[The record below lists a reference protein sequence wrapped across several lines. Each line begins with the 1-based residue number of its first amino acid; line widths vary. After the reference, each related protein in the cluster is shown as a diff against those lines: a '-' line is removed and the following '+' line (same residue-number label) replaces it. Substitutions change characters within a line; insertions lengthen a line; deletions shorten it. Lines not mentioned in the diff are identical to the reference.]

1 MKFLLLF
8 FLILST
14 LKFGLKLLKKRNYI
28 INDSRILLFIM
39 ILSYIGLIHFLIP
52 NMEFFESIADSNL
65 FFTQL
70 LPILETFYY
79 IFIIENYY
87 LYIIMIITI
96 SIGWVLHRKKK
107 DGKKKILRLFVTS
120 FICLNLMLFSLI

>member
-14 LKFGLKLLKKRNYI
+14 LKFGLKLFKKKNYI
-28 INDSRILLFIM
+28 ISDSRILLFIM
-39 ILSYIGLIHFLIP
+39 TLSYIGLIHFLIP

-70 LPILETFYY
+70 QPILETFYY
-79 IFIIENYY
+79 LFIIENYY
-87 LYIIMIITI
+87 LYTIMIITI
-96 SIGWVLHRKKK
+96 SIGWVLHRRKK
-107 DGKKKILRLFVTS
+107 DGKKKILRLFITS

>member
-14 LKFGLKLLKKRNYI
+14 LKFGLKLLKKKNYI
-28 INDSRILLFIM
+28 INDSRILLFIL

-52 NMEFFESIADSNL
+52 NMEFFESIADSSL

-96 SIGWVLHRKKK
+96 SIGWVLHRRKK
-107 DGKKKILRLFVTS
+107 DGKKKILRLFITS
-120 FICLNLMLFSLI
+120 FICLNLILFSLI

>member
-14 LKFGLKLLKKRNYI
+14 LKFGLKLLKKKNYI

-52 NMEFFESIADSNL
+52 NMEFFESIAESNL

-96 SIGWVLHRKKK
+96 SIGWVLHRRKK
-107 DGKKKILRLFVTS
+107 DGKKKILRLFITS
-120 FICLNLMLFSLI
+120 FICLNLILFSLI

>member
-14 LKFGLKLLKKRNYI
+14 LKFGLKLLKKKNYI

-65 FFTQL
+65 FFTRL

-96 SIGWVLHRKKK
+96 SIGWVLHRRKK
-107 DGKKKILRLFVTS
+107 DGKKKILRLFITS
-120 FICLNLMLFSLI
+120 FICLNLILFSLI

>member
-14 LKFGLKLLKKRNYI
+14 LKFGLKLFKKKNYI
-28 INDSRILLFIM
+28 INDSRTLLFIM
-39 ILSYIGLIHFLIP
+39 TLSYIGLIHFLIP

-70 LPILETFYY
+70 QPILETFYY
-79 IFIIENYY
+79 LFIIENYY
-87 LYIIMIITI
+87 LYTIMIITI
-96 SIGWVLHRKKK
+96 SIGWVAHRKKK
-107 DGKKKILRLFVTS
+107 DGKKKILRLFITS

>member
-1 MKFLLLF
+1 MKFLLIF
-8 FLILST
+8 FLFLST

-96 SIGWVLHRKKK
+96 SIGWVLHRRKK
-107 DGKKKILRLFVTS
+107 DGKKKILRLFITS
-120 FICLNLMLFSLI
+120 FICLNLILFSLI

>member
-14 LKFGLKLLKKRNYI
+14 LKFGLKLFKKKNYI
-28 INDSRILLFIM
+28 ISDSRILLFIM
-39 ILSYIGLIHFLIP
+39 TLSYIGLIHFLIP

-70 LPILETFYY
+70 QPILETFYY
-79 IFIIENYY
+79 LFIIENYY
-87 LYIIMIITI
+87 LYTIMIITI
-96 SIGWVLHRKKK
+96 SIGWVAHRKKK

>member
-8 FLILST
+8 FLIFST
-14 LKFGLKLLKKRNYI
+14 LKFSLKLLKKKNYI

-52 NMEFFESIADSNL
+52 DMVFFESIADSKL

-70 LPILETFYY
+70 QPILETFYY

-107 DGKKKILRLFVTS
+107 DGKKKILRLFITS
-120 FICLNLMLFSLI
+120 FICLNLILFSLI

>member
-14 LKFGLKLLKKRNYI
+14 LKFGLKLLKKRDYI

-96 SIGWVLHRKKK
+96 SIGWVLHRRKK
-107 DGKKKILRLFVTS
+107 DGKKKILRLFITS
-120 FICLNLMLFSLI
+120 FICLNLILFSLV

>member
-14 LKFGLKLLKKRNYI
+14 LKFGLKLLKKKNYI

-52 NMEFFESIADSNL
+52 NMEFFESIAYSNL

-87 LYIIMIITI
+87 LYIIMVITI
-96 SIGWVLHRKKK
+96 SIGWVLHRRKK
-107 DGKKKILRLFVTS
+107 DGKKKILRLFITS
-120 FICLNLMLFSLI
+120 FICLNLILFSLI

>member
-14 LKFGLKLLKKRNYI
+14 LKFGLKLLKKKNYI

-65 FFTQL
+65 FFTQF

-96 SIGWVLHRKKK
+96 SIGWVLHRRKK
-107 DGKKKILRLFVTS
+107 DGKKKILRLFITS
-120 FICLNLMLFSLI
+120 FICLNLILFSLI

>member
-107 DGKKKILRLFVTS
+107 DGKKKILCLFVTS

>member
-14 LKFGLKLLKKRNYI
+14 LKFGLKLLKKKNYI

-65 FFTQL
+65 FFAQFQPL
-70 LPILETFYY
+70 LETFYY

-96 SIGWVLHRKKK
+96 SIGWVLHGRKK
-107 DGKKKILRLFVTS
+107 DGKKKILRLFITS
-120 FICLNLMLFSLI
+120 FICLNLILFSLI

>member
-14 LKFGLKLLKKRNYI
+14 LKFGLKLFKKKNYI

-39 ILSYIGLIHFLIP
+39 TLSYIGLIHFLIP

-65 FFTQL
+65 FFAQL
-70 LPILETFYY
+70 QPLLETFYY

-120 FICLNLMLFSLI
+120 FICLNLMLFSFI

>member
-8 FLILST
+8 FLIFST
-14 LKFGLKLLKKRNYI
+14 LKFSLKLLKKKNYI
-28 INDSRILLFIM
+28 INDSRIVLFIM

-96 SIGWVLHRKKK
+96 SIGWVLHRRKK
-107 DGKKKILRLFVTS
+107 DGKKKILRLFITS
-120 FICLNLMLFSLI
+120 FICLNLILFSLI

>member
-14 LKFGLKLLKKRNYI
+14 LKFGLKLLKKRDYI

-70 LPILETFYY
+70 LPILKTFYY

-96 SIGWVLHRKKK
+96 SIGWVLHRRKK
-107 DGKKKILRLFVTS
+107 DGKKKILRLFITS
-120 FICLNLMLFSLI
+120 FICLNLILFSLI

>member
-8 FLILST
+8 FLFLST
-14 LKFGLKLLKKRNYI
+14 LKFGLKLLKKKNYT
-28 INDSRILLFIM
+28 INDSRILLFII

-87 LYIIMIITI
+87 LYIIMVITI
-96 SIGWVLHRKKK
+96 SIGWVLHRRKK
-107 DGKKKILRLFVTS
+107 DGKKKILRLFITS
-120 FICLNLMLFSLI
+120 FICLNLILFSLI

>member
-14 LKFGLKLLKKRNYI
+14 LKFGLKLLKKKNYI

-52 NMEFFESIADSNL
+52 NMEFFESIANSNL

-87 LYIIMIITI
+87 LYIIMVITI
-96 SIGWVLHRKKK
+96 SIGWVLHRRKK
-107 DGKKKILRLFVTS
+107 DGKKKILRLFITS
-120 FICLNLMLFSLI
+120 FICLNLILFSLI

>member
-8 FLILST
+8 FLIFST
-14 LKFGLKLLKKRNYI
+14 LKFSLKLLKKKNYI

-87 LYIIMIITI
+87 LYIIIIITI

-107 DGKKKILRLFVTS
+107 DGKKKILRLFITS
-120 FICLNLMLFSLI
+120 FICLNLILFSLV

>member
-14 LKFGLKLLKKRNYI
+14 LKFGLKLLKKKNYI

-79 IFIIENYY
+79 IFIIENY
-87 LYIIMIITI
+87 
-96 SIGWVLHRKKK
+96 
-107 DGKKKILRLFVTS
+107 
-120 FICLNLMLFSLI
+120 

>member
-14 LKFGLKLLKKRNYI
+14 LKFGLKLLKKRDYI

-96 SIGWVLHRKKK
+96 SIGWVLHRRKK
-107 DGKKKILRLFVTS
+107 DGKKKILRLFITS
-120 FICLNLMLFSLI
+120 FICLNLILFSLI

>member
-14 LKFGLKLLKKRNYI
+14 LKFGLKLLKKKNYI

-107 DGKKKILRLFVTS
+107 DGKKKILRLFITS
-120 FICLNLMLFSLI
+120 FICLNLILFSLI

>member
-14 LKFGLKLLKKRNYI
+14 LKFGLKLLKKGNYI

-107 DGKKKILRLFVTS
+107 DGKKKILRLFITS
-120 FICLNLMLFSLI
+120 FICLNLILFSLV

>member
-14 LKFGLKLLKKRNYI
+14 LKFGLKLLKKKNYI

-87 LYIIMIITI
+87 LYIVMIITI
-96 SIGWVLHRKKK
+96 SIGWVLHRRKK
-107 DGKKKILRLFVTS
+107 DGKKKILRLFITS
-120 FICLNLMLFSLI
+120 FICLNLILFSLI

>member
-14 LKFGLKLLKKRNYI
+14 LKFGLKLLKKGNYI

-96 SIGWVLHRKKK
+96 SIGWVLHRRKK
-107 DGKKKILRLFVTS
+107 DGKKKILRLFITS
-120 FICLNLMLFSLI
+120 FICLNLILFSLI

>member
-14 LKFGLKLLKKRNYI
+14 LKFGLKLLKKRDYI

-96 SIGWVLHRKKK
+96 SIGWVLHRRKK
-107 DGKKKILRLFVTS
+107 DGKKKILRLFITS

>member
-14 LKFGLKLLKKRNYI
+14 LKFGLKLLKKRDYI

-79 IFIIENYY
+79 IFIIENYN

-107 DGKKKILRLFVTS
+107 DCKKKILRLFITS
-120 FICLNLMLFSLI
+120 FICLNLILFSLV

>member
-14 LKFGLKLLKKRNYI
+14 LKFGLKLFKKENYI

-39 ILSYIGLIHFLIP
+39 TLSYIGLIHFLIP

-65 FFTQL
+65 FFAQFQPL
-70 LPILETFYY
+70 LETFYY

>member
-14 LKFGLKLLKKRNYI
+14 LKFGLKLLKKKNYI

-70 LPILETFYY
+70 LAILETFYF

-96 SIGWVLHRKKK
+96 SIGWVLHRRKK
-107 DGKKKILRLFVTS
+107 DGKKKILRLFITS
-120 FICLNLMLFSLI
+120 FICLNLILFSLI

>member
-14 LKFGLKLLKKRNYI
+14 LKFGLKLLKKKNYI

-96 SIGWVLHRKKK
+96 SIGWVLHRRKK
-107 DGKKKILRLFVTS
+107 DGKKKIFRLFITS
-120 FICLNLMLFSLI
+120 FICLNLILFSLI

>member
-14 LKFGLKLLKKRNYI
+14 LKFGLKLFKKKNYI
-28 INDSRILLFIM
+28 ISDSRILLFIM
-39 ILSYIGLIHFLIP
+39 TLSYIGLIHFLIP

-70 LPILETFYY
+70 QPILETFYY
-79 IFIIENYY
+79 LFIIENYY
-87 LYIIMIITI
+87 LYTIMIITI

>member
-107 DGKKKILRLFVTS
+107 DGKKKILRLFITS
-120 FICLNLMLFSLI
+120 FICLNLILFSLI

>member
-14 LKFGLKLLKKRNYI
+14 LKFGLKLFKKKNYI
-28 INDSRILLFIM
+28 ISDSRILLFIM
-39 ILSYIGLIHFLIP
+39 TLSYIGLIHFLIP

-70 LPILETFYY
+70 QPILETFYY
-79 IFIIENYY
+79 LFIIENYY
-87 LYIIMIITI
+87 LYTIMIITI
-96 SIGWVLHRKKK
+96 SIGWVAHRKKK
-107 DGKKKILRLFVTS
+107 DGKKKILRLFITS

>member
-14 LKFGLKLLKKRNYI
+14 IKFGLKLFKKNNYI
-28 INDSRILLFIM
+28 IDDSRILLFIM
-39 ILSYIGLIHFLIP
+39 TLSYIGLIHFLIP

-70 LPILETFYY
+70 QPILETFYY
-79 IFIIENYY
+79 LFIIENYY
-87 LYIIMIITI
+87 LYTIMIITI
-96 SIGWVLHRKKK
+96 SIGWVAHRKKK
-107 DGKKKILRLFVTS
+107 DGKKKILRLFITS

>member
-14 LKFGLKLLKKRNYI
+14 LKFGLKLFKKKNYI

-39 ILSYIGLIHFLIP
+39 TLSYIGLIHFLIP

-65 FFTQL
+65 FFAQL
-70 LPILETFYY
+70 QPLLETFYY

>member
-14 LKFGLKLLKKRNYI
+14 LKFGLKLLKKKNYI
-28 INDSRILLFIM
+28 IDDSRILLFIM

-96 SIGWVLHRKKK
+96 SIGWVLHRRKK
-107 DGKKKILRLFVTS
+107 DGKKKILRLFITS
-120 FICLNLMLFSLI
+120 FICLNLILFSLI

>member
-14 LKFGLKLLKKRNYI
+14 LKFGLKLLKKKNYI
-28 INDSRILLFIM
+28 IDDSRILLFIM
-39 ILSYIGLIHFLIP
+39 ILSYIGLIHFFIP
-52 NMEFFESIADSNL
+52 DMVFFESIADSKL

-70 LPILETFYY
+70 QPILETFYY

-87 LYIIMIITI
+87 LYVIMIITI
-96 SIGWVLHRKKK
+96 SIGWVLHRRKK
-107 DGKKKILRLFVTS
+107 DGKKKILRLFITS
-120 FICLNLMLFSLI
+120 FICLNLILFSLI

>member
-14 LKFGLKLLKKRNYI
+14 LKFGLKLLKKKNYI

-52 NMEFFESIADSNL
+52 DMVFFESIADSKL

-70 LPILETFYY
+70 QPILETFYY

-107 DGKKKILRLFVTS
+107 DGKKKILRLFITS
-120 FICLNLMLFSLI
+120 FICLNLILFSLI

>member
-14 LKFGLKLLKKRNYI
+14 LKFGLKLLKKGNYI

-70 LPILETFYY
+70 LPIFETFYY

-96 SIGWVLHRKKK
+96 SIGWVLHRRKK
-107 DGKKKILRLFVTS
+107 DGKKKILRLFITS
-120 FICLNLMLFSLI
+120 FICLNLILFSLI

>member
-14 LKFGLKLLKKRNYI
+14 LKFGLKLLKKKNYI
-28 INDSRILLFIM
+28 INDSRLLLFIM

-87 LYIIMIITI
+87 LYIIMVITI
-96 SIGWVLHRKKK
+96 SIGWVLHRRKK
-107 DGKKKILRLFVTS
+107 DGKKKILRLFITS
-120 FICLNLMLFSLI
+120 FICLNLILFSLI